1 MPIIIAKTL
10 SGRKRTGMSIREAI
24 RRLTLGEMFQG
35 AAELAAVLSLLVA
48 AIIWL
53 IIRFNPHPD
62 VHVGV
67 ALYAYERGS
76 TLEGTTKT
84 TLSRMQDLVVNC
96 TLWQFPPTLE
106 KTRVKVTDLHASV
119 LTKIL
124 LENVSDQSL
133 TNLRLGVVARL
144 HGASTELSAT
154 PNVEATGG
162 LESTSQDG
170 LHKYVIS
177 IAALAPKASAIL
189 SLQTPMNDNLQRVL
203 SQKHITVRT
212 PAVFLSADQ
221 LWNVHP
227 TVTPINA
234 STMLKLE
241 TEVRTG
247 ERGAAVAENVES
259 KILGPSDPELL
270 AEDLSY
276 RLLPVAL
283 DCQEGTGGKLV
294 EFGAKKD

>member
-1 MPIIIAKTL
+1 MPIIIFKTL

-76 TLEGTTKT
+76 TLQGTTKT
-84 TLSRMQDLVVNC
+84 TLSRMQDLVTNC

-106 KTRVKVTDLHASV
+106 KPRVKITDLHASV
-119 LTKIL
+119 LTKVL
-124 LENVSDQSL
+124 LENVSDQGL

-177 IAALAPKASAIL
+177 IATLAPKASAIL

-294 EFGAKKD
+294 KFGAKKD